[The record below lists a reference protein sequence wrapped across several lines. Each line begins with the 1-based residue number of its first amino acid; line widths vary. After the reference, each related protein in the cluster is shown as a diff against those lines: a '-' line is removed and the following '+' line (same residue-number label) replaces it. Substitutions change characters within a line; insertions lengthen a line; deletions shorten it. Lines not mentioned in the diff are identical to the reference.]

1 MLGVGKTW
9 QGEALSNMPIF
20 RIRLAEQK
28 VTVWRRACAIPNNT
42 ILNDASPIS
51 DTSNGPH
58 CRHALATHAL
68 TTEALIAHA
77 FGAQLCSAR
86 LTKIMAS
93 SITTQYTAGV
103 AAERIE
109 CDPAQLAVI
118 DRLARLESDIIEYR
132 LARKSS
138 SLGWLFARDKKSAAV
153 KGLYIYG
160 EVGRG
165 KTMLMDLFYEASPV
179 QRRRRA
185 HFHEF
190 MIDVH
195 ERVHGLRQ
203 KMKLGDFADEDP
215 IERVAKDLA
224 REAWLLCFDEF
235 HVTDIA
241 DAMVLGRLFAHL
253 FARGVVLVATSNVAP
268 ADLYKD
274 GLNRAL
280 FVPFIEMLEART
292 EVVRLSSR
300 TDFRLEK
307 LAGMPVWHVPADQAA
322 DAALDEAWRRLARD
336 HDGAAQ
342 ELLLRRRSIRV
353 PRAAM
358 GVARFSFHDL
368 CEQPLAAADYL
379 RIAREYHTII
389 LDHIPVMTFDNR
401 NAAKRF
407 IILIDTLYD
416 MNVKLIASA
425 DAEPDALY
433 RAEQGYE
440 AQEFSRTA
448 SRLIETRS
456 QEYLARP
463 HGAAHSQASGSSSGI
478 VET

>member
-1 MLGVGKTW
+1 M
-9 QGEALSNMPIF
+9 
-20 RIRLAEQK
+20 
-28 VTVWRRACAIPNNT
+28 
-42 ILNDASPIS
+42 
-51 DTSNGPH
+51 
-58 CRHALATHAL
+58 
-68 TTEALIAHA
+68 
-77 FGAQLCSAR
+77 AR
-86 LTKIMAS
+86 YA
-93 SITTQYTAGV
+93 AGV
-103 AAERIE
+103 AAGTIE
-109 CDPAQLAVI
+109 HDPAQLAVV
-118 DRLARLESDIIEYR
+118 DRLARLESEIIEHR

-138 SLGWLFARDKKSAAV
+138 SLGWLFARDKKPAV
-153 KGLYIYG
+153 LKGLYIYG

-165 KTMLMDLFYEASPV
+165 KTMLMDLFFDASPV

-195 ERVHGLRQ
+195 ERIHGLRQ
-203 KMKLGDFADEDP
+203 KMKLGEFADEDP

-241 DAMVLGRLFAHL
+241 DAMILGRLFAQL
-253 FARGVVLVATSNVAP
+253 FTRGVVLVATSNVAP
-268 ADLYKD
+268 MDLYKD

-280 FVPFIEMLEART
+280 FVPFIEMLESRT
-292 EVVRLSSR
+292 ETVRLASR

-322 DAALDEAWRRLARD
+322 DVAMDQAWRRLARD
-336 HDGAAQ
+336 HDGSAQ
-342 ELLLRRRSIRV
+342 ELLLKGRSIRV
-353 PRAAM
+353 PRATM

-368 CEQPLAAADYL
+368 CEAPLAAADYL

-389 LDHIPVMTFDNR
+389 LDRIPVMSFDNR

-425 DAEPDALY
+425 EAEPDALY
-433 RAEQGYE
+433 HAEQGYE

-448 SRLIETRS
+448 SRLIEMRS